1 MLKRICRY
9 LKGTKSEGI
18 VFGNSKIPLT
28 IFVDADYGG
37 DPDKRKSTTGFCC
50 LFYGG
55 PGSTKSKRQ
64 SVTADSS
71 TAAEL
76 IAISH
81 ASKEARWLKLILEDF
96 TCSPNYTDVKINP
109 NYPVDPVVI
118 HEDNNGV
125 IAISESKRC
134 SSRTKHIAVKH
145 FLVQEMVQDKTV
157 IVVRCDTN
165 KNLADILTKALPPQ
179 KHMEMAKYFFTGN
192 SPVDAERMF

>member
-1 MLKRICRY
+1 M
-9 LKGTKSEGI
+9 
-18 VFGNSKIPLT
+18 
-28 IFVDADYGG
+28 
-37 DPDKRKSTTGFCC
+37 
-50 LFYGG
+50 
-55 PGSTKSKRQ
+55 
-64 SVTADSS
+64 
-71 TAAEL
+71 
-76 IAISH
+76 
-81 ASKEARWLKLILEDF
+81 
-96 TCSPNYTDVKINP
+96 
-109 NYPVDPVVI
+109 DPVVI